1 MARPKK
7 RSKVHQ
13 RNRVT
18 ARGKARKAT
27 KSTRGK
33 ASKRAME
40 QKQAISATVTG
51 NDQQVGFR
59 AMVMKQAIKY
69 NLAGSAKNERTEIVQ
84 DSERKYLASF
94 INIADNCGP
103 DVDKRI
109 ALRHLKSR
117 RLHLLLSAAACCRRI
132 RQRRAS
138 TRLAGSRSTFAQSR

>member
-7 RSKVHQ
+7 RSKVYE

-18 ARGKARKAT
+18 ARSKARKAT

-33 ASKRAME
+33 ASKRAMQ

-69 NLAGSAKNERTEIVQ
+69 NLAGSAKNERNEIVQ
-84 DSERKYLASF
+84 FTLQGDANRLGLAVATIRERNEE
-94 INIADNCGP
+94 IIQ
-103 DVDKRI
+103 
-109 ALRHLKSR
+109 
-117 RLHLLLSAAACCRRI
+117 CRCHYN
-132 RQRRAS
+132 S
-138 TRLAGSRSTFAQSR
+138 SRSRPRFKHVYSH